1 MSDINIGIPTS
12 HKVKCLWDSGAMP
25 SILCQTIVPLGTI
38 IRPSAVKL
46 SGVSSKPIDVV
57 GEANVQLEIGKEIFY
72 QTFIVVPEDAMTFP
86 ESSTVI
92 LGANFISNNG
102 LCIDAGSWTIK
113 QDGTHITNLLPAIID
128 SRLYTSIKTIAK
140 VEPDCVGKSKTSY
153 EQTSNAT
160 SEGSHQSEDLYHL
173 PKSEKR
179 KMEKKARS
187 PKKVSFSLPSRVE
200 FSTKTR
206 VDPPVVKYS
215 VLPCASYEL
224 KTGTTTIK
232 VRLQHPESSN
242 MITQDRSNSYII
254 EPNLCL
260 PGVMVLQTA
269 VSGKHL
275 CALVVNHNKNPE
287 VIHRDTQ
294 ITTAQICTRDTE
306 FVGLEMLDKDKQY
319 IPMSMENEAARTI
332 MMICSLSEATA
343 RADDGTHLSS
353 EYPDDLDRSLDY
365 DPSEVAPTPVVY
377 NEDRLQKILDIM
389 DIETWEITDAERAEA
404 IDLIRTH
411 QRAFHCKSEPLPL
424 THLVEHKIELT
435 DPNVIVH
442 TPPRWT
448 PVKLR
453 PHVEREVDGL
463 IKLNLAYRTLSPHT
477 SPIVLVKKKDKD
489 SHRVCVDYR
498 LLNKLTKPQF
508 YPQRSIDE
516 VLYKVACAL
525 VISVFDLPSAYMQI
539 ALDPESQP
547 YSAFTTHLGAF
558 AFRRMSFGLKN
569 AAYSLSLLMDEVLG
583 MLRKHTENY
592 HDDVYVFSPDVQSH
606 LGHISETLKAIIKA
620 NIQVSAEKS
629 KLFRRQVKI
638 LGHQVG
644 QGFIRPDH
652 DKTRAVMMMK
662 PPKNRTGVRSF
673 IGMTSFFRKFIKNYA
688 AIAKPLTLLTSENVP
703 WIWGPEQEV
712 AFATLKAKLCEDP
725 ILCAPDWTKTWYLIT
740 DASSAAIGSWLAQR
754 HEGVLHPVAYHS
766 RQLKP
771 NELAWTLDAYEAE
784 TFAIYDS
791 LRKFKPF
798 LYGARLVILSDS
810 RCLQWLFQKAQYKSP
825 RLTRWALQIQG
836 FGADILHLPGSLNK
850 PADALS
856 RYPLHEVEQSN
867 DQVIP
872 GGSQPDNLLSAS
884 RNLFP
889 QYKLNSLSDPFERK
903 MLAQAEFVVDGDPT
917 EPSNLTLV
925 SYHNSPCILDRNDKG
940 IIICNLRANT
950 PDTEGIEEPVI
961 WSEQEV
967 KSAQRN
973 DSLLKYIIKY
983 IEDPSALNK
992 KSVDPNIKDL
1002 ENYILDVDGI
1012 LYKKQ
1017 ADPKAQDTR
1026 GPEEVLVVPHA
1037 LQRTAMEAVH
1047 NSAASGH
1054 PGPDRTCWAAHRRF
1068 YWRGMD
1074 RHLKNFAESCQN
1086 CLKFKGR
1093 PHPSVGIRRY
1103 PIPDRPWQSVSVD
1116 LIGRLPTTTNKNK
1129 FILVCVDFLTRYSV
1143 AVPLPSKSAK
1153 EVATALGKIFCEH
1166 GIPQTVLSDN
1176 GTEFRNKVVKELAN
1190 MLQFKHATIAVHHPA
1205 SQGLVERKN
1214 QAIMIAL
1221 RQLNDERPD
1230 DWDICLPYA
1239 MLAVNSAYCRSIGD
1253 TPFFLY
1259 RHRDPD
1265 APLHMKTVPTT
1276 SSKAPQQCIRDDMQR
1291 AKIAYDIVKGKLLES
1306 ADRQLREGM
1315 KKVHDNKICVDDRVY
1330 IKYVKNKP
1338 GDNKLS
1344 PKFTGPF
1351 RVISQKSP
1359 TVFKLKNL
1367 TNNKEMECHVENMKL
1382 VKERLAPLEDFPQAR
1397 LPFQW
1402 PEDSPPSPPIPPH
1415 EPPAPSADPDAPQ
1428 DIIVL
1433 DSPTTGRVTRSQTRA
1448 LVGNM
1453 SLPDTYY
1460 GNCPPPMWIHPL
1472 YIVPFSYGIT
1482 PLA

>member
-1 MSDINIGIPTS
+1 
-12 HKVKCLWDSGAMP
+12 MP
-25 SILCQTIVPLGTI
+25 SILCQSKVPLGTI
-38 IRPSAVKL
+38 IQPTAVKL
-46 SGVSSKPIDVV
+46 SGVSSRSIEVI
-57 GEANVQLEIGKEIFY
+57 GEASVQLAVGNEIFF

-92 LGANFISNNG
+92 LGANFISNHG
-102 LCIDAGSWTIK
+102 LCLDAGSWTIK
-113 QDGTHITNLLPAIID
+113 QNGKHITNLLPAIID
-128 SRLYTSIKTIAK
+128 SKLYTSIQTIAK
-140 VEPDCVGKSKTSY
+140 EEPHKGKKEKSPS
-153 EQTSNAT
+153 ESHSDSTSNDSLQCEDSISRPSSET
-160 SEGSHQSEDLYHL
+160 S
-173 PKSEKR
+173 KEKN
-179 KMEKKARS
+179 KARRR
-187 PKKVSFSLPSRVE
+187 KKVSFSLPSRTE
-200 FSTKTR
+200 FAVKSR
-206 VDPPVVKYS
+206 ADPAAVKYS
-215 VLPCASYEL
+215 VLPCATYEL

-232 VRLQHPESSN
+232 VRLQHPESTN
-242 MITQDRSNSYII
+242 QITQDRSNSYII
-254 EPNLCL
+254 EPNLCS
-260 PGVMVLQTA
+260 PGVVVLQTA
-269 VSGKHL
+269 VSGKYL
-275 CALVVNHNKNPE
+275 CALIVNHNTSPE
-287 VIHRDTQ
+287 IIHRDTQ
-294 ITTAQICTRDTE
+294 ITTAQICTGDTE
-306 FVGLEMLDKDKQY
+306 FVGLDMLDKDKQY
-319 IPMSMENEAARTI
+319 IPMSMENKAARTL
-332 MMICSLSEATA
+332 MMVCSIGEATA
-343 RADDGTHLSS
+343 RADDGIQLSDGYS
-353 EYPDDLDRSLDY
+353 DDLDKSLDY
-365 DPSEVAPTPVVY
+365 DPSEVATTPVIY

-389 DIETWEITDAERAEA
+389 DIKSWDITDAERAEA
-404 IDLIRTH
+404 IDLIRIH

-424 THLVEHKIELT
+424 THLLTHKIELT

-453 PHVEREVDGL
+453 PHVEREVEGL

-477 SPIVLVKKKDKD
+477 SPIVLVKKKEKE

-498 LLNKLTKPQF
+498 LLNKLTKPQY

-516 VLYKVACAL
+516 VLYKVACAII
-525 VISVFDLPSAYMQI
+525 ISIFDLPSAYMQI
-539 ALDPESQP
+539 ALDLASQP

-558 AFRRMSFGLKN
+558 AFSRMSFGLKN
-569 AAYSLSLLMDEVLG
+569 AAYSLSMLMDEVLG
-583 MLRKHTENY
+583 KLREHTENY
-592 HDDVYVFSPDVQSH
+592 HDDVYVFSSDVQSH
-606 LGHISETLKAIIKA
+606 LNHIRETLTAIIKA

-629 KLFRRQVKI
+629 KLFRRQVNI
-638 LGHQVG
+638 LGHHVG

-652 DKTRAVMMMK
+652 DKTNAVMRMK

-673 IGMTSFFRKFIKNYA
+673 LGMTSFFRKFVKNYA
-688 AIAKPLTLLTSENVP
+688 ALAKPLTLLTSENVP

-712 AFATLKAKLCEDP
+712 AFATLKAKLCDGP
-725 ILCAPDWTKTWYLIT
+725 ILRSPDWTKTWYLIT

-766 RQLKP
+766 RQLKS

-856 RYPLHEVEQSN
+856 RYPLHEVGQSN
-867 DQVIP
+867 DQNQNST
-872 GGSQPDNLLSAS
+872 GGSQSDNLLPPS

-889 QYKLNSLSDPFERK
+889 QYKLNALSDPLERK
-903 MLAQAEFVVDGDPT
+903 LLAQAEFVVDGDPT
-917 EPSNLTLV
+917 EASNLTLV
-925 SYHNSPCILDRNDKG
+925 SYHNSPCILEVSNKG
-940 IIICNLRANT
+940 TIICNLRANT
-950 PDTEGIEEPVI
+950 PDVEIIEEPVI
-961 WSEQEV
+961 WSEEEV
-967 KSAQRN
+967 RSAQRN

-983 IEDPSALNK
+983 LEDPSALNK
-992 KSVDPNIKDL
+992 KSIDPNIKDL
-1002 ENYILDVDGI
+1002 EAYILDEDGI

-1026 GPEEVLVVPHA
+1026 GPEEVLVVPYV

-1047 NSAASGH
+1047 NSSASGH

-1068 YWRGMD
+1068 FWRNMD

-1086 CLKFKGR
+1086 CIKFKGR
-1093 PHPSVGIRRY
+1093 PHPQVGIRRY

-1116 LIGRLPTTTNKNK
+1116 LIGRLPTTTSKNK
-1129 FILVCVDFLTRYSV
+1129 FILVCVDFLTRYAV

-1166 GIPQTVLSDN
+1166 GVPQTMLSDN
-1176 GTEFRNKVVKELAN
+1176 GTEFRNKIVKELAN

-1214 QAIMIAL
+1214 QSIMIAL

-1239 MLAVNSAYCRSIGD
+1239 MLAVNSAYCKSVGD

-1265 APLHMKTVPTT
+1265 APLHMKTLPKT
-1276 SSKAPQQCIRDDMQR
+1276 SGKAPQQCIRDDMQR
-1291 AKIAYDIVKGKLLES
+1291 AKIAYDIVKEKLLES
-1306 ADRQLREGM
+1306 ADRQIRDNM
-1315 KKVHDNKICVDDRVY
+1315 KKAHDNKICVDDRVY
-1330 IKYVKNKP
+1330 IKYVKNKA

-1351 RVISQKSP
+1351 RVLSQKSP
-1359 TVFKLKNL
+1359 SIFKLKNL
-1367 TNNKEMECHVENMKL
+1367 SNNKEIECHVENMKI
-1382 VKERLAPLEDFPQAR
+1382 VKERFAPLQDFPQAR

-1402 PEDSPPSPPIPPH
+1402 PENNSPPPQFPPTN
-1415 EPPAPSADPDAPQ
+1415 Q
-1428 DIIVL
+1428 
-1433 DSPTTGRVTRSQTRA
+1433 RSHKRIQ
-1448 LVGNM
+1448 
-1453 SLPDTYY
+1453 S
-1460 GNCPPPMWIHPL
+1460 
-1472 YIVPFSYGIT
+1472 SYKM
-1482 PLA
+1482 